1 MIYPV
6 DSAIQHL
13 NNRGQMTL
21 QNNHQPFPHTLHTEN
36 MVQVH
41 SNKTKQP
48 FLLKGLSLEDNAV
61 LGQFCAEVILLSAF
75 AHIQNAPEVL

>member
-1 MIYPV
+1 
-6 DSAIQHL
+6 
-13 NNRGQMTL
+13 
-21 QNNHQPFPHTLHTEN
+21 

-48 FLLKGLSLEDNAV
+48 FLLKGLSLEDSAV

>member
-1 MIYPV
+1 
-6 DSAIQHL
+6 
-13 NNRGQMTL
+13 
-21 QNNHQPFPHTLHTEN
+21 

-61 LGQFCAEVILLSAF
+61 LGQFCAEVILLSAI
-75 AHIQNAPEVL
+75 AHTQNAPPQQKALTLIFLFSDF